1 MSVAELELPVWGV
14 ASAKRRAHI
23 ARVTE
28 LVLSWADAL
37 GADRATRDAWRDAAR
52 WHDALRDA
60 GEQALRAIVPHLD
73 WPASLLHGPAAAAK
87 LAEDG
92 ERRTSVLDAIFWHT
106 VGNAKWDRTGRVLY
120 MADYLEPG
128 RQFERKERAR
138 LAANVAIDFDGTFRD
153 VVRLRVRAKVEEG
166 EALRAETAA
175 LWESV
180 R

>member
-1 MSVAELELPVWGV
+1 MTSTEIELPPWGI
-14 ASAKRRAHI
+14 ASPKRRAHI

-28 LVLSWADAL
+28 LALSWADAMRV
-37 GADRATRDAWRDAAR
+37 DEEERSAWRGATR

-60 GEQALRAIVPHLD
+60 KDDELRAIVPHLD
-73 WPASLLHGPAAAAK
+73 WPVSLLHGPAAAVR

-106 VGNAKWDRTGRVLY
+106 IGNAKWDRTGRVLY

-128 RQFERKERAR
+128 RQFDRKERAA
-138 LAANVAIDFDGTFRD
+138 LAASVPVDFDGTFRA
-153 VVRLRVRAKVEEG
+153 VVKRRLG
-166 EALRAETAA
+166 EKREKGEKLRKESAE

-180 R
+180 Q